1 MTEIN
6 GFRICHIVTGLDQ
19 GGVESWLYRLI
30 QHSSKTSEHHVISM
44 QNKGVYGDK
53 LIEAGANVYELNMGN
68 GFISNIIAI
77 KKIWLLLKAINPNA
91 IQCWMYHANF
101 FGGVISYICGYRN
114 IYWGIFATSLEVCI
128 TSKLTLLT
136 DRLSS
141 ILSHFIPKLIIVCSS
156 EAIAPHVKLGYK
168 KSFKSIPLGYS
179 AKEFKFNEKSREYYR
194 KKWNISN
201 TEILIGCIAR
211 WDPYK
216 DHPNLILALK
226 EVLSRV
232 SPSAG
237 VKLVLIGPNMD
248 TKNLELM
255 RIIKKNIHNSDHVIL
270 AGRVDNIADA
280 ISALDFHVLS
290 SVSELFPNVIAET
303 MLCGVPNIVTN
314 VGGCKAIVGQYG
326 WSVPAG
332 SSNLLANS
340 IYEAICKFELKKEWA
355 EMKDGSRQHIIK
367 NYEIKDVCN
376 KYYEIWK

>member
-168 KSFKSIPLGYS
+168 KALNPFHWGIQQRNLNLMKNQESIT
-179 AKEFKFNEKSREYYR
+179 EK
-194 KKWNISN
+194 NGI
-201 TEILIGCIAR
+201 
-211 WDPYK
+211 
-216 DHPNLILALK
+216 
-226 EVLSRV
+226 
-232 SPSAG
+232 
-237 VKLVLIGPNMD
+237 
-248 TKNLELM
+248 
-255 RIIKKNIHNSDHVIL
+255 
-270 AGRVDNIADA
+270 
-280 ISALDFHVLS
+280 
-290 SVSELFPNVIAET
+290 
-303 MLCGVPNIVTN
+303 
-314 VGGCKAIVGQYG
+314 
-326 WSVPAG
+326 
-332 SSNLLANS
+332 
-340 IYEAICKFELKKEWA
+340 
-355 EMKDGSRQHIIK
+355 
-367 NYEIKDVCN
+367 
-376 KYYEIWK
+376 

>member
-1 MTEIN
+1 M
-6 GFRICHIVTGLDQ
+6 
-19 GGVESWLYRLI
+19 
-30 QHSSKTSEHHVISM
+30 
-44 QNKGVYGDK
+44 
-53 LIEAGANVYELNMGN
+53 
-68 GFISNIIAI
+68 
-77 KKIWLLLKAINPNA
+77 
-91 IQCWMYHANF
+91 
-101 FGGVISYICGYRN
+101 
-114 IYWGIFATSLEVCI
+114 
-128 TSKLTLLT
+128 
-136 DRLSS
+136 
-141 ILSHFIPKLIIVCSS
+141 
-156 EAIAPHVKLGYK
+156 
-168 KSFKSIPLGYS
+168 
-179 AKEFKFNEKSREYYR
+179 
-194 KKWNISN
+194 
-201 TEILIGCIAR
+201 IGCIAR

-237 VKLVLIGPNMD
+237 IKLVLIGPNMD
-248 TKNLELM
+248 TKNLELI